1 MNLQYYYY
9 FFKHALTPVFCDHIL
24 QYAKDKQ
31 EKEHEAKVGP
41 GNPQVNL
48 ETRKTKVNWISDRW
62 VYKEL
67 RPLVF
72 EANKKAG
79 WNFNINNSEPVQ
91 ITRYK
96 LNHFYG
102 WHSDS
107 DSFPY
112 QDPYDPS
119 SFGKLRKISMTVCLT
134 DSNEYQGGDF
144 KIKDIEG
151 KELVVK
157 EARTK
162 GTVIVFPSFVSHTV
176 TPVTSGERMSLVMWT
191 LGPPFV

>member
-1 MNLQYYYY
+1 MLWKGKEKRMNLQYYYY

-72 EANKKAG
+72 EANKKNQYEYKIVLIGGGYLLENDVIQVNTDDPEFSGTFRVIGKSISFSPTDYSIAVM
-79 WNFNINNSEPVQ
+79 INRKPPTLAQ
-91 ITRYK
+91 YI
-96 LNHFYG
+96 
-102 WHSDS
+102 
-107 DSFPY
+107 
-112 QDPYDPS
+112 S
-119 SFGKLRKISMTVCLT
+119 SR
-134 DSNEYQGGDF
+134 DD
-144 KIKDIEG
+144 
-151 KELVVK
+151 
-157 EARTK
+157 
-162 GTVIVFPSFVSHTV
+162 
-176 TPVTSGERMSLVMWT
+176 
-191 LGPPFV
+191 